1 MGLEGVGHKP
11 PKIAGKI
18 SGVTYIMGWKQNK
31 TKQNKKPIDF
41 PKKKN
46 KEELFFTF
54 SQNDL
59 LYPWFQQ

>member
-1 MGLEGVGHKP
+1 MK
-11 PKIAGKI
+11 
-18 SGVTYIMGWKQNK
+18 TKQNK
-31 TKQNKKPIDF
+31 TKQKTYRLSK
-41 PKKKN
+41 KKKN